1 MAETLII
8 QCHDQSCNKANWL
21 IKGSGDSE
29 TSEGTL
35 SEAAKQAKGRRTLVL
50 IPATEVLIT
59 EVRLPTR
66 NRQRLIQAIP
76 FSLENELTEDIDQL
90 HFAAGNIDSENLT
103 PVIVIAKQ
111 KLEYWLQKLD
121 SVGIDPIGIYPDLLC
136 LPITQDSWS
145 LYQNSQILYART
157 NTNSGFSVDAI
168 NGTASIN
175 LALQQASEKAPKQIN
190 FYRLAG
196 SPELVDLAQLDRDYA
211 INTLDINSPSQLT
224 ALLASHLVDKQQV
237 NLLQGDYQRVDKLTL
252 QWKRWLPAAVLAPI
266 FIILSIL
273 LAVQEYR
280 HFDRQSIALNSEIRQ
295 TFQQAFPNVKRVVDP
310 KVQMEQ
316 QLKAMQSGH
325 SGSFAQ
331 FASLFVPAA
340 SVVKNS
346 PNTTLESISFRDGQL
361 NLQLTI
367 KELQALET
375 LKKTI
380 EKKRLSVEI
389 RSANASGNQVTSHLR
404 ISGAKP

>member
-1 MAETLII
+1 MAEILII
-8 QCHDQSCNKANWL
+8 HCHDQSCNKANWL

-29 TSEGTL
+29 ISEGSL

-59 EVRLPTR
+59 NIRLPIR
-66 NRQRLIQAIP
+66 NRQHLIQAIP

-90 HFAAGNIDSENLT
+90 HFAASKIDSENLT
-103 PVIVIAKQ
+103 PVLVIAKQ
-111 KLEYWLQKLD
+111 KLEHWLEKLE
-121 SVGIDPIGIYPDLLC
+121 SVEIDPIGIYPDLLC
-136 LPITQDSWS
+136 LPISKDSWS
-145 LYQNSQILYART
+145 LYQDSQMLHART

-168 NGTASIN
+168 NGTATLN
-175 LALQQASEKAPKQIN
+175 LALQQTTEQTPKQIN
-190 FYRLAG
+190 FYRLVD
-196 SPELVDLAQLDRDYA
+196 SPKLVDFAQFNRDYD
-211 INTLDINSPSQLT
+211 ISTLDINSRSQLT
-224 ALLASHLVDKQQV
+224 ALLASHLVEKQQV
-237 NLLQGDYQRVDKLTL
+237 NLLQGDYQRVDKLAI

-266 FIILSIL
+266 LIVLSIL

-280 HFDRQSIALNSEIRQ
+280 HFDRQSIELNSQIRQ
-295 TFQQAFPNVKRVVDP
+295 AFQQAFPNVKKIVDP

-316 QLKAMQSGH
+316 QLKVLQGAQSD
-325 SGSFAQ
+325 SFAQ

-346 PNTTLESISFRDGQL
+346 PNTTLDSISFRDGQL

-367 KELQALET
+367 KELQALDI

-380 EKKRLSVEI
+380 EKKRLTVRI
-389 RSANASGNQVTSHLR
+389 RSANASGNQVTSHLQ
-404 ISGAKP
+404 ISRAKP